1 MTTPASSPPKP
12 AVEDE
17 GASPVAQLVSFALLA
32 VVGLVFAATSFGYGV
47 LLEGGRVGPGLLPLV
62 AGGLLAVLG
71 TTQFV
76 VLAGRLRRAR
86 AEADTGPGPEVRSGR
101 PDAAAPVAAGDA
113 DSDRDLLG
121 RTAKDRLRNLAVVA
135 ASIVVTIAL
144 VPLLGFLLAF
154 GLLMLL
160 ISTVVERRRFLP
172 SALTTLVSVAA
183 IYVVFEI
190 LLRVP
195 LPLGLF
201 ESLAGG

>member
-17 GASPVAQLVSFALLA
+17 GAGPVPQLVSFALLA
-32 VVGLVFAATSFGYGV
+32 VVGLVFAGTSFGYGV

-71 TTQFV
+71 ATQFV

-86 AEADTGPGPEVRSGR
+86 ADAGPGPEVRSGL
-101 PDAAAPVAAGDA
+101 PDAADPVAAGDA
-113 DSDRDLLG
+113 DPDRDLLG

-144 VPLLGFLLAF
+144 VPLLGFLLPF
-154 GLLMLL
+154 GLLMLF

-172 SALTTLVSVAA
+172 SALTTLVAVAA